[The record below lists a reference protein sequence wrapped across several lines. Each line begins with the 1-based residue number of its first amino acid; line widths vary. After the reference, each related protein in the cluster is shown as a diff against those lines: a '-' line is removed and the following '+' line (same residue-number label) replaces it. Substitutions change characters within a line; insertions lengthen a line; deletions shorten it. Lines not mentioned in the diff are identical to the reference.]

1 MKKEKT
7 AEEII
12 QIIKKEE
19 QDLWILIK
27 RFRNEERETGK
38 SYSASIERLTA
49 EHNAIRN
56 LMDELEIE
64 PLPTEG

>member
-1 MKKEKT
+1 MKDKRT

-12 QIIKKEE
+12 QIIQKEE
-19 QDLWILIK
+19 QQILKTIK
-27 RFRNEERETGK
+27 KIRKEERETGK

-49 EHNAIRN
+49 EHDAIRN

-64 PLPTEG
+64 PLPIC

>member
-1 MKKEKT
+1 MKNKKT

-12 QIIKKEE
+12 QIIQKEE
-19 QDLWILIK
+19 QQILKTIK
-27 RFRNEERETGK
+27 KIRNEERETGK
-38 SYSASIERLTA
+38 CYPTSIERLTI

-64 PLPTEG
+64 PLPIC

>member
-1 MKKEKT
+1 MKKQKT

-12 QIIKKEE
+12 QIIQKEE
-19 QDLWILIK
+19 QQILKTIK
-27 RFRNEERETGK
+27 KIRDEERKTGK
-38 SYSASIERLTA
+38 NYPASIERLTA

-64 PLPTEG
+64 PLPIC

>member
-1 MKKEKT
+1 MKNKRT

-12 QIIKKEE
+12 QIIQKEE
-19 QDLWILIK
+19 QQILKTIK
-27 RFRNEERETGK
+27 KIRKEERETGK

-49 EHNAIRN
+49 EHDAIRN

-64 PLPTEG
+64 PLPIC